1 MRHFFFWWFRVGAD
15 FGRMKET
22 KEEGG
27 EERRGE
33 ERRGEE
39 KRRDFHFFKL
49 FFGTKGNN
57 FPALFE
63 S

>member
-1 MRHFFFWWFRVGAD
+1 LVPGWQL
-15 FGRMKET
+15 
-22 KEEGG
+22 EEREKKKKKKKRRG